1 MALYF
6 RLTYRVSGQT
16 MTRLALRMK
25 YVDEVDLELGVCPPI
40 HSARNKC
47 LTQNFMHYASDLSLE
62 SYPAKFDSEATRT
75 KKDVF

>member
-40 HSARNKC
+40 HSPRRATKMFNIKFHALC
-47 LTQNFMHYASDLSLE
+47 L
-62 SYPAKFDSEATRT
+62 
-75 KKDVF
+75 

>member
-40 HSARNKC
+40 HNPQK
-47 LTQNFMHYASDLSLE
+47 N
-62 SYPAKFDSEATRT
+62 
-75 KKDVF
+75 V